1 LTINEH
7 GRHRV
12 TRLERDGSL
21 TVLAASFEGK
31 RLNSPND
38 LVYKS
43 DGSLYFTD
51 PPFGLPKF
59 FDDPRKELP
68 YSGVFRWRSDRL
80 QLLTSDLK
88 GPNGIVFSPDERYL
102 YVSNWDPAA
111 KTVTRYRVRPDGSVG
126 KGEVFIDLTR
136 QVPGDEALDGMKADV
151 RGNLYLSAPGGVW
164 IFDANGK
171 HLGTIRAPKPVHN
184 FAWGGDDGRTLYLC
198 ARSALYRVQLL
209 IPGVRP

>member
-1 LTINEH
+1 
-7 GRHRV
+7 
-12 TRLERDGSL
+12 
-21 TVLAASFEGK
+21 VLATSFEGK

-51 PPFGLPKF
+51 PPFGLPRF
-59 FDDPRKELP
+59 FADPRKELP
-68 YSGVFRWRSDRL
+68 YSGVFRWKAGRL
-80 QLLTSDLK
+80 QLLANDLK
-88 GPNGIVFSPDERYL
+88 GPNGIVFSPDEKYL

-111 KTVTRYRVRPDGSVG
+111 KTVTRYPMRPGGGVG
-126 KGEVFIDLTR
+126 KGEVFIDLT
-136 QVPGDEALDGMKADV
+136 QQIPGDEALDGMKADV
-151 RGNLYLSAPGGVW
+151 KGNLYLSAPGGVW
-164 IFDANGK
+164 IFDASGK

-209 IPGVRP
+209 IPGTRP